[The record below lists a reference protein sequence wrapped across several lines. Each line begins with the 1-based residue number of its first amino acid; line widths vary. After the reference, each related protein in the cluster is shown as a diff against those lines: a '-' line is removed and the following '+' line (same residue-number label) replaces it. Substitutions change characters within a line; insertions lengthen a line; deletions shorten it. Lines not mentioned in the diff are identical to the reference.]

1 MKTHR
6 LVLIV
11 ALAFVGFSNVP
22 STLQAQVVSVNFSS
36 FYNELGHYGRW
47 VNNPKYGQVWVYN
60 QPGFRPYYSGGHWDY
75 TDYGW
80 SWVSDY
86 PWGWAPFHY
95 GRWEEDPYDGWIW
108 IPGYEWAPA
117 WVSWSEYDGYYGWA
131 PLGYGVNF
139 NVSFGSVPYN
149 RWVFVPRQRI
159 CEYNVHNYYVQ
170 PKGRYFNNAVIINNY
185 YNYGGNRYWAG
196 PKRVEV
202 ERYVQ
207 RPIQTRSPQWGSN
220 SGTVSRNDNWR
231 DQGRNWNNPNT
242 GHLEQRPVE
251 NQGRSNPVIENQ
263 QGNRDN
269 RNNRYF
275 DRQPN
280 QYPVDNHHG
289 IENRRPQIENP
300 NSGWENRPG
309 SKDRRITRDAFPQQ
323 NNQPGNID
331 RNRIENQRQ
340 SIPQNN
346 NRNNERMTPRNFP
359 NHNNAIMRNEGH
371 GKTGNDMKGGNGR
384 IK

>member
-6 LVLIV
+6 FLLIV
-11 ALAFVGFSNVP
+11 ALAFFGISNVP
-22 STLQAQVVSVNFSS
+22 STSQAQVASVNFSS
-36 FYNELGHYGRW
+36 FYNELGHYGHW
-47 VNNPKYGQVWVYN
+47 VNNPKYGQVWIYN
-60 QPGFRPYYSGGHWDY
+60 EPGFRPYYSGGHWDY

-80 SWVSDY
+80 SWVSEY

-95 GRWEEDPYDGWIW
+95 GRWEEDPYNGWIW

-131 PLGYGVNF
+131 PLGYGVNI
-139 NVSFGSVPYN
+139 NVNFGSIPYN

-159 CEYNVHNYYVQ
+159 TEYKVYNYYVQ
-170 PKGRYFNNAVIINNY
+170 PKSRYFRNAVIINNY

-207 RPIQTRSPQWGSN
+207 RPVQTRSPQWGVN
-220 SGTVSRNDNWR
+220 SEPVRR
-231 DQGRNWNNPNT
+231 D
-242 GHLEQRPVE
+242 
-251 NQGRSNPVIENQ
+251 
-263 QGNRDN
+263 
-269 RNNRYF
+269 NRYF

-280 QYPVDNHHG
+280 QSPIDNHNG
-289 IENRRPQIENP
+289 IENRRPQIENQ
-300 NSGWENRPG
+300 NRDWENRPG
-309 SKDRRITRDAFPQQ
+309 SQDRRITRDAFPQK
-323 NNQPGNID
+323 NNQPGNIN
-331 RNRIENQRQ
+331 RNRIENQRPAT
-340 SIPQNN
+340 PQNN
-346 NRNNERMTPRNFP
+346 NRNNERMSPRNFP

-371 GKTGNDMKGGNGR
+371 GRPGNDMKGGNGR